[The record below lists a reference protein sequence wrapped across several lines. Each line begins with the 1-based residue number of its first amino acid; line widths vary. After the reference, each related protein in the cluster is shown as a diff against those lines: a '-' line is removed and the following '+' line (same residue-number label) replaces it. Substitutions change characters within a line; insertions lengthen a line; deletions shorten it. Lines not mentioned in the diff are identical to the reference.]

1 MTTPAPRVYSYLRFS
16 DARQAAG
23 SSADRQ
29 AEYARRWAAEHG
41 IVLDE
46 ALSMRDEGLSAYH
59 QRHVSRGALGVFLAA
74 IDAGRIAPGSVL
86 IVEGLDRLSRAEPIQ
101 AQAQLAQIITAGIS
115 VVTAS
120 DGKVYDRER
129 LRVQPMD
136 LVYSLLVMI
145 RAHEESDTKSK
156 RVRAAIRRQCEAW
169 QAGTW
174 RGQIRLGSDPAWLR
188 WTGDAW
194 EVIEE
199 RAEAVRVAVA
209 MYLRGEGSVRIRRR
223 LDELGLRMTARQT
236 SATNLYKV
244 FRLRALVGE
253 RSYDVG
259 GERYTLHGYY
269 PAIMTETEFASLQ
282 HALDHRERRI
292 GRSAIAGIVT
302 GLDILKC
309 GYCGCAVGSQNIMH
323 RAKLDGTMADA
334 FRRLVCGAHR
344 YGEQCAVG
352 SSCSVVPIERA
363 LLTYCSD
370 QINLTA
376 LMTGDTRADTLRAE
390 LAATRAKQAKLAA
403 QLERIT
409 AALTADDGPAPAT
422 ILRKA
427 RELEADA
434 AALATEVERTERE
447 LAALARSDTP
457 ALAQTWASLVERALT
472 LDEDARLQVRQLVAD
487 TFARLVLYV
496 RGATPS
502 DAEDAPIEL
511 LLISRAGQARMLTLD
526 RRTGELMAGDDVDQN
541 PPA

>member
-1 MTTPAPRVYSYLRFS
+1 MTTSAPRVYSYLRFS
-16 DARQAAG
+16 DARQATG

-41 IVLDE
+41 VVLDE

-59 QRHVSRGALGVFLAA
+59 QRHVSRGALGAFLAA

-120 DGKVYDRER
+120 DGKIYDRER

-174 RGQIRLGSDPAWLR
+174 RGRIRLGSDPAWLR
-188 WTGDAW
+188 WIGDRW
-194 EVIEE
+194 EIIEE
-199 RAEAVRVAVA
+199 RAEAVRMAVA
-209 MYLRGEGSVRIRRR
+209 MYRRGEGSVRIRRR
-223 LDELGLRMTARQT
+223 LDELGLRFTARQT

-253 RSYDVG
+253 RSFDVG
-259 GERYTLHGYY
+259 GERYTLGGYY
-269 PAIMTETEFASLQ
+269 PAIMTEDEFATLQ

-292 GRSAIAGIVT
+292 GRSSIAGLVT
-302 GLDILKC
+302 GLGILKC
-309 GYCGCAVGSQNIMH
+309 GYCGAAIGAQNIAH
-323 RAKLDGTMADA
+323 RARDDGSLADS
-334 FRRLVCGAHR
+334 FRRLLCAAHK
-344 YGEQCAVG
+344 YGEQCPIG
-352 SSCSVVPIERA
+352 GSCSVVPVERA

-370 QINLTA
+370 QINLSA
-376 LMTGDTRADTLRAE
+376 LMTGDTRGDTLRAE
-390 LAATRAKQAKLAA
+390 LAATRAKQATVAA
-403 QLERIT
+403 QLDRIT

-427 RELEADA
+427 RELEAEA
-434 AALATEVERTERE
+434 SALASGADQVERE

-457 ALAQTWASLVERALT
+457 ALAQTWAALVDRALA
-472 LDEDARLQVRQLVAD
+472 LDEDARMQVRQLVAD
-487 TFARLVLYV
+487 TFERLVLYV
-496 RGATPS
+496 RGASPS
-502 DAEDAPIEL
+502 SDEGAPIEL
-511 LLISRAGQARMLTLD
+511 LLMSRAGQARMLTLD